1 MNDAENNEQG
11 STLGIN
17 DVLFIIFRHKFK
29 ILFFFLMAFVA
40 AGAVRYLKP
49 PLFESEAKLLIKYVK
64 ENRMGA
70 TAASSEVIV
79 DGKQGITGSEIE
91 ILKSQD
97 VAIAAAR
104 GVGPDKI
111 LAAYGGGSDEM
122 AAAGVILQNLKIEGG
137 NNNEVVT
144 VTLGHPDPQVAQKAL
159 SRFIEEYLHKH
170 YQAWLETGSYE
181 FLLTKTDELRATLSQ
196 TDEELSKELSKAGI
210 ISLADAKTEISTQLN
225 RIHKDLYDAE
235 AQLAE
240 KRAQFDEY
248 RRQPEKSASTN
259 GTSTGMEP
267 KNNSRAESGPDPATV
282 ANYQRLAQQLAT
294 LKNRELEF
302 LSVYREGSTNSSNPL
317 RQVRQQIADA
327 EKAISELGFD
337 PSRTLQIATPT
348 MALLQPGDTFNFAL
362 EKARIA
368 AVEARART
376 LTNQLAEVN
385 QKARRL
391 EEVESRI
398 EDLQRKK
405 RIYEDQYQH
414 FRISLEKAKI
424 DQAID
429 STKLGNINVVQEPSR
444 ASLNTKKT
452 KKMVL
457 TAFGGTAAIGL
468 ALAFLIE
475 LILDPSV
482 KRAKEVES
490 RVKVPVLISI
500 PRFKGLRLSRKQL
513 GQKADALEKKNG
525 ATSEFYGEIPP
536 WEDSDPM
543 LPYYEAL
550 RDRVVMSYNGD
561 NHKPKVVGLTS
572 CNDGA
577 GVTRLATGLAAA
589 LSRDVQR
596 NVLLIG
602 LQSNRVSVS
611 AFDKGRPAEALAGS
625 SSDNNNA
632 EDPSVQ
638 ENLYSLATTGRNL
651 AGASVVQSFSD
662 LMPKLK
668 VSDYD
673 FIIFDLPPISQ
684 TSGALRL
691 ASQME
696 RTIMVVEAE
705 KTDRRKVQRAV
716 RLLASSRAKVSTVFN
731 KSRSYGPK
739 VLDDEI

>member
-17 DVLFIIFRHKFK
+17 DILFIVFRHKFK

-40 AGAVRYLKP
+40 AGAVWYLKP
-49 PLFESEAKLLIKYVK
+49 PLFESEAKILIKYVK
-64 ENRMGA
+64 ESRIMA
-70 TAASSEVIV
+70 TPGSQEVIV
-79 DGKQGITGSEIE
+79 DGKHSVITSEIE

-97 VAIAAAR
+97 VAIAAVKT
-104 GVGPDKI
+104 VGADKF
-111 LAAYGGGSDEM
+111 LAAYGGGNDEM
-122 AAAGVILQNLKIEGG
+122 RAAGVLLEKLKIDAG
-137 NNNEVVT
+137 NNSDVVT
-144 VTLGHPDPQVAQKAL
+144 VSLGHPDPQMAQKTL
-159 SRFIEEYLHKH
+159 SAFIEAYLHKH
-170 YQAWLETGSYE
+170 YEAWLQAGSYE
-181 FLLTKTDELRATLSQ
+181 FLLTQ
-196 TDEELSKELSKAGI
+196 TDQIRASLNQTEEELGKELSKAGI
-210 ISLADAKTEISTQLN
+210 LSLADAKTEVTAQLN
-225 RIHKDLYDAE
+225 RIQKDLYETD

-240 KRAQFDEY
+240 KRAQLDEY
-248 RRQPEKSASTN
+248 KRPSEKISPNNAPANLETKTN
-259 GTSTGMEP
+259 
-267 KNNSRAESGPDPATV
+267 NVPDALAAPNPATV
-282 ANYQRLAQQLAT
+282 ANYQRLIQQLT
-294 LKNRELEF
+294 TFKNRELEY
-302 LSVYREGSTNSSNPL
+302 LSIYKDGSTNSSNPL
-317 RQVRQQIADA
+317 HQIRQQIADV
-327 EKAISELGFD
+327 EKAINELGFD
-337 PSRTLQIATPT
+337 PSRTPQVAGPSMTLF
-348 MALLQPGDTFNFAL
+348 QPAETFNIAFERSRVAAL
-362 EKARIA
+362 EART
-368 AVEARART
+368 RT

-385 QKARRL
+385 QKAQRI
-391 EEVESRI
+391 EQVENRI

-405 RIYEDQYQH
+405 RIYDEQYQH
-414 FRISLEKAKI
+414 FRTSLEKAKI
-424 DQAID
+424 EQALD

-444 ASLNTKKT
+444 AGLNSKKT
-452 KKMVL
+452 KKMVMM
-457 TAFGGTAAIGL
+457 AFGGTACIGL

-475 LILDPSV
+475 LLLDPSV
-482 KRAKEVES
+482 KRAKELET
-490 RVKVPVLISI
+490 RLKVQVLISV
-500 PRFKGLRLSRKQL
+500 PSFKGLRQSRK
-513 GQKADALEKKNG
+513 KNAARADALEKNG
-525 ATSEFYGEIPP
+525 LASEFYGEIPP

-611 AFDKGRPAEALAGS
+611 AFDKGRPAEALASAPAEG
-625 SSDNNNA
+625 NG

-662 LMPKLK
+662 LMPKLR

-705 KTDRRKVQRAV
+705 KTDRRKLDRAV

-739 VLDDEI
+739 VLDEEI